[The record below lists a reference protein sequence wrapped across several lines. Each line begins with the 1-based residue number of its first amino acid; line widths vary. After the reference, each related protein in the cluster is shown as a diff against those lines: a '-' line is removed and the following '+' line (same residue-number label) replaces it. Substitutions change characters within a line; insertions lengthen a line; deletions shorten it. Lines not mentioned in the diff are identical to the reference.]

1 MEKHPR
7 ILISAVLAFLIVGFL
22 SVLPTRGQ
30 QPKVT
35 LPNSQGTFYAPP
47 VARADA
53 SQETTVGSPDGKW
66 ALKMKGEKGKENV
79 VYVFSILSSSDGS
92 QKEIFRKTV
101 PTTSIMSIP
110 VNTFSPDDKY
120 IFLKEMGVGGTGY
133 LVFSVSGAP
142 LVKDT
147 LTVEI
152 SGLFADKYPDY
163 KITDVTGWGGVN
175 LIVINTDKSDGSLG
189 SSFWFDVASRSFIKL
204 STRFN

>member
-30 QPKVT
+30 QPKIT
-35 LPNSQGTFYAPP
+35 LPNSQGTSYTPP

-53 SQETTVGSPDGKW
+53 SQETTVRSPDGKW
-66 ALKMKGEKGKENV
+66 ALKMKEEKGKENV
-79 VYVFSILSSSDGS
+79 IYVFSILSSSDGS

-101 PTTSIMSIP
+101 STTSTMSIP

-120 IFLKEMGVGGTGY
+120 IFLKEMGVGGAGY